1 MQILFQPRAA
11 MDYNATA
18 ELSARFATEEEPLRI
33 LTLELCGTG
42 RHPRLVF
49 DCSHVILPAVPL
61 GVYSSRTFRVV
72 NDGYDN
78 LDIQFRLPADTENIP
93 LELKFPEGTMVGI
106 AKASVPAV
114 VLFKA
119 SRPTSFTANIEFMDE
134 DGAMPLINLR
144 LPAPQSLLLI
154 VTSDVAHEGSC
165 MVCSSQSLEPHCTC
179 CPHGAPQFHFANQLL

>member
-1 MQILFQPRAA
+1 MKKITLQAGHLMPCTCMQILFQPRAA
-11 MDYNATA
+11 MDYKASA
-18 ELSARFATEEEPLRI
+18 ELSARLATEEEPLRI
-33 LTLELCGTG
+33 LTLEFCGTG

-49 DCSHVILPAVPL
+49 DCSHVVLPAVPL

-78 LDIQFRLPADTENIP
+78 LDIQFRLPADTQNVP

-134 DGAMPLINLR
+134 DGVFQCPVALLNIEPLGLE
-144 LPAPQSLLLI
+144 LGVSKAWK
-154 VTSDVAHEGSC
+154 
-165 MVCSSQSLEPHCTC
+165 SQSNL
-179 CPHGAPQFHFANQLL
+179 G